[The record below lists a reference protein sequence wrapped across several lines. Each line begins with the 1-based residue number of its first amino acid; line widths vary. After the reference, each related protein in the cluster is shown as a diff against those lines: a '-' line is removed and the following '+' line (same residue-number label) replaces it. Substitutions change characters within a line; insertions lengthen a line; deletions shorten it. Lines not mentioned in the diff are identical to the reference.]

1 MAETVEDTIS
11 TGAYWDPDI
20 WQLARAAYVADL
32 DNDPNAPD
40 AFIGWIHRAIEKHAA
55 RGVRGRARLRAELPA
70 AGAGRRGFNRHHPLR
85 ASTRSALE
93 QAIVED
99 RRSGGVVLSR
109 SAFLREA
116 VLAAIDASRGRAGG
130 ELTMVGGRLPN
141 RPVRRACDA
150 QP

>member
-1 MAETVEDTIS
+1 MAENVEETIS
-11 TGAYWDPDI
+11 TGAYWDPDT

-40 AFIGWIHRAIEKHAA
+40 AFIGWIHRAIEQHAA
-55 RGVRGRARLRAELPA
+55 RGVRGRARLRVQLSPT
-70 AGAGRRGFNRHHPLR
+70 GDGRRGFNRHHPLR

-109 SAFLREA
+109 SGFLREA
-116 VLAAIDASRGRAGG
+116 VIAGIDASRRQAGR
-130 ELTMVGGRLPN
+130 ELTMVTDRLPN
-141 RPVRRACDA
+141 HPVRS
-150 QP
+150 